1 MAPVSFTKATLP
13 YPVYSADFDPYN
25 RGYLVVGGG
34 GGEGRSGVP
43 NQITLLDVS
52 SRSAIDVAGEIDLP
66 RDEDAVMSLAN
77 LASKDGLITF
87 AGVNSSEKD
96 RLADKNKHLRSF
108 KIEYPQKKKAAQEG
122 AAADAKAEKG
132 SVGFLG
138 KTSLFTPPTT
148 TAAKKETYQR
158 LLRLSPARLRESGS
172 RRIGAIATDFNPVS
186 ELVIFDATT
195 AVPSDWDVIQRINPE
210 EGKDIND
217 IDINES
223 SEGNFS
229 VAFCTN
235 HQVFVSRMTYDFEKK
250 KATSITPA
258 DSLRPAYTLPFPD
271 VFKAGSSRPTI
282 KYVRYLTPHHILL
295 CCNHAQRKG
304 AELLILRKLPDA
316 PGEVILQKRLPSR
329 IKAAGGM
336 DVCALNADP
345 VTGAQQIVVAVA
357 GHDISIEL
365 YTLEYS
371 GKTTDT
377 LSRFSSYNTL
387 RDVHPLQM
395 TKLTFCPYHSPWHSS
410 SPDGPPKTPGPQYLR
425 LASTSLGNT
434 VVVDT
439 FTLAPLRP
447 RQPRSRYVLKGGAA
461 GGPLVHALSVLVLG
475 FCLLVTLLCLQ
486 QYLDFT
492 AAQTGQDPFVL
503 IRVPDAVRQYLD
515 AARGG
520 QAFLPPGARQ
530 FFQSASDSVSDAAS
544 GAASDMGSKASDM
557 GSRASVIVEQTAA
570 NAYRQAADA
579 ADEVVR
585 KATTLHLRTL
595 LEAYAPAYLKSLY
608 DDSDNNDDSDG
619 DDGSNKAIL
628 VRATG
633 PTEVGEPQPGEDDGD
648 DGSERLSAEV
658 HGSRA
663 AARRADAHAR
673 RWQELGEEQKAAWR
687 RRLVRSGA
695 WAVDEGERVLR
706 GVLFSEYAGFVGR
719 VTAEALNE

>member
-1 MAPVSFTKATLP
+1 MAPPVTFTKTTLS

-52 SRSAIDVAGEIDLP
+52 SRSAIEVAGEIDLP

-87 AGVNSSEKD
+87 AGINSSEKD

-108 KIEYPQKKKAAQEG
+108 KIEYPARKKATQEG
-122 AAADAKAEKG
+122 GAAEAKVEKG

-138 KTSLFTPPTT
+138 KTSLFKPPTT
-148 TAAKKETYQR
+148 TAAKKDTYQR
-158 LLRLSPARLRESGS
+158 LLRLSPAQKRESGS
-172 RRIGAIATDFNPVS
+172 KRIGAIATDFNPVS

-217 IDINES
+217 VDINES
-223 SEGNFS
+223 SEGDFS
-229 VAFCTN
+229 VAFCTD

-258 DSLRPAYTLPFPD
+258 DRLRPAYTLPFPD
-271 VFKAGSSRPTI
+271 AFSTGSSRPTI
-282 KYVRYLTPHHILL
+282 KYIRYLTPHYILL

-304 AELLILRKLPDA
+304 TELLILRKLPDA
-316 PGEVILQKRLPSR
+316 PGEVILQKRLPGR

-345 VTGAQQIVVAVA
+345 VTGARQIVVAVA

-371 GKTTDT
+371 GDKTDT
-377 LSRFSSYNTL
+377 LSRFSSYQSL
-387 RDVHPLQM
+387 HDVHPLQM
-395 TKLTFCPYHSPWHSS
+395 TKLAFCPYHSPWQSS
-410 SPDGPPKTPGPQYLR
+410 SSPPKTPGPQYLR

-439 FTLAPLRP
+439 FPLKP
-447 RQPRSRYVLKGGAA
+447 LQPKKPHSRYVVQGRSNASLYGK
-461 GGPLVHALSVLVLG
+461 LSVIVIGFWLLVSLVL
-475 FCLLVTLLCLQ
+475 LQ
-486 QYLDFT
+486 QYLNVK
-492 AAQTGQDPFVL
+492 AAQTGQEPLVL
-503 IRVPDAVRQYLD
+503 IRLPDAVQEFLEGV
-515 AARGG
+515 RGG
-520 QAFLPPGARQ
+520 QDLLPPGARQ
-530 FFQSASDSVSDAAS
+530 YFKSAPSDIPSSISSA
-544 GAASDMGSKASDM
+544 GSKAS
-557 GSRASVIVEQTAA
+557 AAVEEAA
-570 NAYRQAADA
+570 GNAYKQAADA
-579 ADEVVR
+579 ADEIVR

-595 LEAYAPAYLKSLY
+595 LEAYAPKYLKLSSSSSDDDADD
-608 DDSDNNDDSDG
+608 DDSS
-619 DDGSNKAIL
+619 KAIL

-633 PTEVGEPQPGEDDGD
+633 PPEDGQSQAGD
-648 DGSERLSAEV
+648 ESLSAEV

-673 RWQELGEEQKAAWR
+673 RWAELGEEQKAAWR
-687 RRLVRSGA
+687 RRLVRAGA
-695 WAVDEGERVLR
+695 WAVDEGETVLK

-719 VTAEALNE
+719 VTAEALQE